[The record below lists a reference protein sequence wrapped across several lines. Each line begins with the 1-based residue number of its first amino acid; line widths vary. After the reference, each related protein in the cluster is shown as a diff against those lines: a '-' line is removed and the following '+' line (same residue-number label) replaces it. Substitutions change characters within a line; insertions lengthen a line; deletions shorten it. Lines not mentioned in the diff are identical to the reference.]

1 MRTNQFIHKVIFILG
16 ISFLFMRT
24 LLAQDSLKILSW
36 NIQMLPS
43 LAKSNGKV
51 KRARAIVNQLNQKDN
66 ELIVFQEL
74 FHKRSRRIVT
84 DGLSPLYPHHTQI
97 LNKRFLS
104 FKANGGVMIF
114 SKYRIHQ
121 VHQIRFKDRTGF
133 DRLAR
138 KGAMLAEVEVKG
150 KLIQVIGTH
159 MQAFGTQEIL
169 YSQYQQLAQQ
179 LIEPHCKDGVPQLIC
194 GDFNTLKSLPPELP
208 PDISQDFIDR
218 LPRYFT
224 MLQTLQ
230 AEDGRL
236 EGEQQFTMDRPFND
250 LCKTRK
256 EYRLLLDYVLIRSN
270 SANDYLIKRQVQ
282 IIRQRWHK
290 EHVDLSDHFGL
301 EAVMTG
307 Y

>member
-1 MRTNQFIHKVIFILG
+1 MRNNRFIHNVIIILG
-16 ISFLFMRT
+16 MSILFMRP
-24 LLAQDSLKILSW
+24 LLAQDSLKILTW

-43 LAKSNGKV
+43 FAKSNGKA
-51 KRARAIVNQLNQKDN
+51 KRARAIVNQLNQKNN

-84 DGLSPLYPHHTQI
+84 DGLSALYPHHTQV

-104 FKANGGVMIF
+104 LKANGGVMIF
-114 SKYRIHQ
+114 SKYPIRQ

-150 KLIQVIGTH
+150 KPIQVIGTH

-169 YSQYQQLAQQ
+169 YSQYQQLSKE
-179 LIEPHCKDGVPQLIC
+179 LLEPHCKDGVPQLIC
-194 GDFNTLKSLPPELP
+194 GDFNTLKSLPPKLP
-208 PDISQDFIDR
+208 SNISQDFIDR
-218 LPRYFT
+218 LPRYFK
-224 MLQTLQ
+224 MLQILQ
-230 AEDGRL
+230 AKDGTL
-236 EGEQQFTMDRPFND
+236 EGDQQFTMDRPFND
-250 LCKTRK
+250 LCKARK

-270 SANDYLIKRQVQ
+270 SPNDYTIKRQVQ

-290 EHVDLSDHFGL
+290 EHVDLSDHFSL